1 MCEEQIILAG
11 FGGQGVLLAGQL
23 LAYAGLMEE
32 KNVSWLPSYGPEM
45 RGGTANC
52 CVIVTDNEVG
62 SPVVTE
68 ADTVIVM
75 NRPSL
80 DKYESFVKKGGLLI
94 INSTLIDKKA
104 TRDDIDVLYVPANEL
119 AEQAG
124 SVKAANMVALGAYLE
139 RTHIVQNK
147 NVIAALEKI
156 MGAKKTKLIPL
167 NERALELGAECA
179 K

>member
-52 CVIVTDNEVG
+52 CVIVTDGDVG
-62 SPVVTE
+62 SPIVTE

-104 TRDDIDVLYVPANEL
+104 TRDDIDVLYVPANQL

-147 NVIAALEKI
+147 SVIAALEKI

-167 NERALELGAECA
+167 NEKALELGAECA

>member
-1 MCEEQIILAG
+1 MTEQVILAG
-11 FGGQGVLLAGQL
+11 FGGQGVLLAGQV
-23 LAYAGLMEE
+23 LAYAGFLED

-52 CVIVTDNEVG
+52 MVIVSDEDVG
-62 SPVVTE
+62 SPVIVE

-80 DKYESFVKKGGLLI
+80 EKYEKYLKEGGLLI
-94 INSTLIDKKA
+94 VNSTLIEQKA
-104 TRDDIDVLYVPANEL
+104 QRDDIRVLYVPANEL

-124 SVKAANMVALGAYLE
+124 NIKTANMVALGAYIEQSTAVPKQSVLG
-139 RTHIVQNK
+139 
-147 NVIAALEKI
+147 ALEHI
-156 MGAKKTKLIPL
+156 LGKKKAKLIPI
-167 NERALELGAECA
+167 NEKALDLGAACA

>member
-1 MCEEQIILAG
+1 MTEQVIIAG

-23 LAYAGLMEE
+23 LAYAGLMEQ

-52 CVIVTDNEVG
+52 CVIVSDEEVG

-80 DKYESFVKKGGLLI
+80 DKYERFLKKGGLLI
-94 INSTLIDKKA
+94 VNSTLIDKKA
-104 TRDDIDVLYVPANEL
+104 ARSDIDVVYVPANEL

-139 RTHIVQNK
+139 KTHAVEKENLIR
-147 NVIAALEKI
+147 ALEKV
-156 MGAKKTKLIPL
+156 MGEGKRKLIPL
-167 NERALELGAECA
+167 NEKALELGAKSAE
-179 K
+179 

>member
-1 MCEEQIILAG
+1 MSEQVILAG
-11 FGGQGVLLAGQL
+11 FGGQGMLLAGQL
-23 LAYAGLMEE
+23 LAYAGLAEN

-52 CVIVTDNEVG
+52 CVIVSDEEVG
-62 SPVVTE
+62 SPIVTE

-80 DKYESFVKKGGLLI
+80 DKYESYVKKGGLLI

-104 TRDDIDVLYVPANEL
+104 ERNDIEVLYVPANDL

-124 SVKAANMVALGAYLE
+124 SVKAANMVVLGTYLQKTKVVSE
-139 RTHIVQNK
+139 RS
-147 NVIAALEKI
+147 VIAALEKI
-156 MGAKKTKLIPL
+156 MGEKKSKLIPL
-167 NERALELGAECA
+167 NEKALELGAACA

>member
-1 MCEEQIILAG
+1 MSEQVILAG
-11 FGGQGVLLAGQL
+11 FGGQGMLLAGQL
-23 LAYAGLMEE
+23 LAYAGLAEN

-52 CVIVTDNEVG
+52 SVIVSDDEVG
-62 SPVVTE
+62 SPIVTE

-80 DKYESFVKKGGLLI
+80 DKYESYVRKGGLLI

-104 TRDDIDVLYVPANEL
+104 TRNDIEVLYVPANDL

-124 SVKAANMVALGAYLE
+124 SVKAANMVVLGTYLE
-139 RTHIVQNK
+139 KTHVVSDRSVIV
-147 NVIAALEKI
+147 ALEKI
-156 MGAKKTKLIPL
+156 MGEKKAKLIPL
-167 NERALELGAECA
+167 NEKALELGAECA